1 MTVNELVRRYY
12 EKHPN
17 GHFFDRDT
25 LKFFG
30 ERLSEMY
37 VWKGKVKKTDSMGVT
52 HTCYVLSSLQ
62 RKHPMGPRRVYH
74 YFDAETF
81 DDVAA

>member
-1 MTVNELVRRYY
+1 MTVDELVRRYY
-12 EKHPN
+12 EKHPG

-37 VWKGKVKKTDSMGVT
+37 VWKDKVKKTDSLGEM

-62 RKHPMGPRRVYH
+62 RKYPSGPRRVYH
-74 YFDAETF
+74 YFDAKTF
-81 DDVAA
+81 DDVT